1 MRFLAVAD
9 IHGRPDR
16 LRHIRDT
23 LAQHTVDALVVAG
36 DLCRWFCRPEALL
49 EGLQRLRLPVMA
61 IRGNS
66 DPRRLEDRFA
76 VYSRITSLHLQA
88 VPCGGVSFVGAGG
101 TVALP
106 FASRLD
112 WRERIIEETL
122 CRLLTPQSVLVVHPP
137 PRGVLDRVAGR
148 FHAGC
153 RTVNRVIAAC
163 RPQLV
168 LCGHIHEQ
176 PGVASLGDTVV
187 VNCTLGRGGGALV
200 ELAQGQRPRVRM
212 LSARYLLVRRLL

>member
-1 MRFLAVAD
+1 MQLLAVAD

-16 LRHIRDT
+16 LRRIRET
-23 LAQHTVDALVVAG
+23 LARHTVDALVVAG
-36 DLCRWFCRPEALL
+36 DLCRWFRAPETLLEAL
-49 EGLQRLRLPVMA
+49 QQLRLPVMA

-76 VYSRITSLHLQA
+76 FHPHITSLHLKT
-88 VPCGGVSFVGAGG
+88 VTCGGVSFVGAGG
-101 TVALP
+101 TVPLP

-122 CRLLTPQSVLVVHPP
+122 CRLLAPQSVLVVHPP

-176 PGVASLGDTVV
+176 PGVATLGDTVV

-200 ELAQGQRPRVRM
+200 ALADGQRPRVRM
-212 LSARYLLVRRLL
+212 LSA

>member
-1 MRFLAVAD
+1 MQLLAVAD

-23 LAQHTVDALVVAG
+23 LARHAVDALVVAG
-36 DLCRWFCRPEALL
+36 DLCRWFRSSAALL
-49 EGLQRLRLPVMA
+49 EELQQLRIPVLA

-66 DPRRLEDRFA
+66 DPRRLEDHLA
-76 VYSRITSLHLQA
+76 VHSSITSLHLKTVRCHG
-88 VPCGGVSFVGAGG
+88 VPFVGAGG
-101 TVALP
+101 TVPLP
-106 FASRLD
+106 FASRIG

-137 PRGVLDRVAGR
+137 PRDVLDQVAAR
-148 FHAGC
+148 FHVGC

-168 LCGHIHEQ
+168 LCGHIHED
-176 PGVASLGDTVV
+176 PGVVALGDTVV

-200 ELAQGQRPRVRM
+200 ALVDGLRPRVKM
-212 LSARYLLVRRLL
+212 L